1 MHIRGGTRTYFH
13 AILSIDTYQVL
24 LVLCVTGKESGWQLL
39 SRRVSPIEERWQH
52 RIYGRTGLAEEQV
65 LAKRECLA
73 SQMWNLVPQSKV
85 SK

>member
-39 SRRVSPIEERWQH
+39 SRRVSPIEEKVAAQNLWAHWVSR
-52 RIYGRTGLAEEQV
+52 G
-65 LAKRECLA
+65 A
-73 SQMWNLVPQSKV
+73 STC
-85 SK
+85 